1 MKMNALACGECG
13 AGLPPPDAS
22 GTSSCVYCGTEH
34 RERSSEVLAAALPVR
49 PPPSSGMLISDR
61 PSWHDGEDAA
71 SIPMTED
78 AVLHLVRQHFG
89 DANAVYVCP
98 HVPPKKEQ
106 TARRAH
112 AAHLPPR
119 ERILALYDSTWLGS
133 GDEGFVI
140 TAKRLCWKN
149 AGQPA
154 TSVLWQDV
162 DPERL
167 WVESGRVVIGDE
179 AVLVAE
185 DTVLDACAN
194 AFHVLALSGY
204 LWGLPATPQA
214 SGHVQRF
221 TPIPSKTMATPP
233 PAHTTSYHHYASH
246 AELTAPD
253 CCCWHCRTP
262 LYQTTPQCSY
272 CGAFPK
278 KKGWL
283 RAG

>member
-1 MKMNALACGECG
+1 MGMNALACGECG

-34 RERSSEVLAAALPVR
+34 RERSSEVFAAAIPVR
-49 PPPSSGMLISDR
+49 PQSSGMLVSDR

-89 DANAVYVCP
+89 DAQSVFVCP

-106 TARRAH
+106 AARRAH
-112 AAHLPPR
+112 VVHLPAR
-119 ERILALYDSTWLGS
+119 ERILALYDATWLGS
-133 GDEGFVI
+133 GDEGFVV

-149 AGQPA
+149 ARQGA
-154 TSVLWQDV
+154 CSILWQDV
-162 DPERL
+162 DPDRL
-167 WVESGRVVIGDE
+167 WVESGRVIIGDD
-179 AVLVAE
+179 AVLVSE
-185 DTVLDACAN
+185 DAVLDACAN
-194 AFHVLALSGY
+194 AFHVLALSGH
-204 LWGLPATPQA
+204 LWGLPAAPKA
-214 SGHVQRF
+214 SGHVPRF
-221 TPIPSKTMATPP
+221 TPIPSKTLATPP

-246 AELTAPD
+246 AELSAPD
-253 CCCWHCRTP
+253 RCCWHCRTP
-262 LYQTTPQCSY
+262 LHKTTPQCSY